1 MKTSTPISLIAA
13 SIAAIALTSCVMP
26 MDEYPAGG
34 FSSGGGGYSS
44 PSYYSS
50 PTYVENDFY
59 YYDGGSY
66 PSYYRPSYGSYTAGY
81 SYYRG
86 SSVCPICHRNP
97 CGGHSGRSN
106 TWRSSSSYSH
116 YDRDHDDHRY
126 VAPSPSHSFFGRS
139 NDHDHDD
146 HHSSSPPLYMHNG
159 GGGGA
164 QGAHPKEWFTSR
176 GYAPSRLEKTDNGG
190 HSTKKNDHDDDDKKK
205 HRH

>member
-26 MDEYPAGG
+26 MDEYPSGG

-44 PSYYSS
+44 GGYSSYSPTPSYYSS
-50 PTYVENDFY
+50 PTYVDNDFY

-86 SSVCPICHRNP
+86 SSSCPICHRSP

-106 TWRSSSSYSH
+106 SWRSPSSSSH
-116 YDRDHDDHRY
+116 HDHHDDHRY
-126 VAPSPSHSFFGRS
+126 VSPTPSRSIFSRS
-139 NDHDHDD
+139 NDHDD
-146 HHSSSPPLYMHNG
+146 HRSSSSNSKTEYRYSGSVQG
-159 GGGGA
+159 GRDKP
-164 QGAHPKEWFTSR
+164 QGEHSKDWYKAR
-176 GYAPSRLEKTDNGG
+176 GYDLSKL
-190 HSTKKNDHDDDDKKK
+190 KKAN
-205 HRH
+205 